1 VTPAGLTLP
10 HELAGYLDDLAGVRG
25 CWSPSLSPDASR
37 LAFVSDFDGPAR
49 AWVTPTSHWDPQPVS
64 APGDVVALVVW
75 GAGDLLVTSSLPGNT
90 TRTQLSVLRSDG
102 SGQLA
107 LGGGAEETVFAGRWS
122 PRGGSY
128 AFSRLGSNE
137 GDVVAVL
144 CDVETGARRVVVRG
158 PGLMVVDVAADE
170 QHVLLRRGPRGRR
183 HLTLARAG
191 VDGAIRLVA
200 GGTTGSSESG
210 RFSPDGKTVYVR
222 TDHDREWTALAAV
235 DVAEWD
241 ASGPGTPP
249 RLRFLAE
256 RDGAELELLEV
267 FPDGRRLLLVWNT
280 NGVSD
285 IEVFDVETGA
295 RRPVIGLPWG
305 VVGGL
310 EISADGSLIA
320 VDHTD
325 PGGPQAIWLVSPDG
339 AVPARKVTDVPVP
352 DPPPGGWALPE
363 HHQFTAHDGVPLS
376 GWLYRP
382 PGSRGPLP
390 TVVSLHGGPEA
401 QERPVFHALLQ
412 ALVSAG
418 LGVFAPDV
426 RGSAGHGRS
435 FLERD
440 AGLRRRDAIRD
451 VSSAARYLVEAGLAQ
466 AEHLGVHGVS
476 YGGYLVLASVADDP
490 DLFAAAVCVC
500 GIADFAT
507 FFRTTEPW
515 IASTA
520 YTKYGDPRVDAAL
533 LQELSPLHRLH
544 QARTP
549 TRLVHGVLDSNVP
562 ISEARQALVVLQQ
575 AGVPSDLIALEG
587 EGHQILEPANRRRE
601 LESVVGWFREWL

>member
-1 VTPAGLTLP
+1 VTPELALP
-10 HELAGYLDDLAGVRG
+10 HEVAGYLEDLAGVRG
-25 CWSPSLSPDASR
+25 CWSPSLSPDATQ
-37 LAFVSDFDGPAR
+37 LAFVSDFDGPAS
-49 AWVTPTSHWDPQPVS
+49 AWVTPTTHWEPRAVS
-64 APGDVVALVVW
+64 APGDVVALVAW
-75 GAGDLLVTSSLPGNT
+75 APGGRWLMTSSLPGNT
-90 TRTQLSVLRSDG
+90 TRTQLAVVRPDG
-102 SGQLA
+102 SGRRV

-122 PRGGSY
+122 PQGGSY
-128 AFSRLGSNE
+128 AFSRLGSSE
-137 GDVVAVL
+137 GDIVAVL
-144 CDVETGARRVVVRG
+144 ADVETGTRRPLAEG
-158 PGLMVVDVAADE
+158 MGLMVVDVAADE

-183 HLTLARAG
+183 HLMLARAG
-191 VDGAIRLVA
+191 VDGALRLVP
-200 GGTTGSSESG
+200 GGTTGSSEAG
-210 RFSPDGKTVYVR
+210 RFSADGRTVFVR

-235 DVAEWD
+235 DVADWD

-256 RDGAELELLEV
+256 RDGSELELLEV
-267 FPDGRRLLLVWNT
+267 FPDGERLLLVWDT
-280 NGVSD
+280 EGVSE
-285 IEVFDVETGA
+285 IEILTLATGT
-295 RRPVIGLPWG
+295 RRTLTGLPWG
-305 VVGGL
+305 VVGGVQ
-310 EISADGSLIA
+310 ISADGDQVA

-325 PGGPQAIWLVSPDG
+325 PGGPQAIWLVDVEG
-339 AVPARKVTDVPVP
+339 DVARKITDVPVP
-352 DPPPGGWALPE
+352 DPPPGGWAFPE
-363 HHQFTAHDGVPLS
+363 LHHLSAHDGVPLS

-382 PGSRGPLP
+382 PGARGPLP

-401 QERPVFHALLQ
+401 QERPVFHGVLQ
-412 ALVSAG
+412 ALVAAG
-418 LGVFAPDV
+418 IAVFAPDV

-451 VSSAARYLVEAGLAQ
+451 VGSAARYLVEAGLA
-466 AEHLGVHGVS
+466 EPGHLGVHGVS

-533 LQELSPLHRLH
+533 LRELSPLHRLN

-549 TRLVHGVLDSNVP
+549 TRLVHGELDSNVP
-562 ISEARQALVVLQQ
+562 ISEARQALVELQA
-575 AGVPSDLIALEG
+575 AGVPSDLVALQG
-587 EGHQILEPANRRRE
+587 EGHQILEPGNRLRE